1 MKYLRGY
8 NESLNYSEVCGYI
21 TDVFEFKKDVGFNIH
36 FSKMAGDDV
45 WAIVVNFRGFLI
57 SDISS
62 ELEHVES
69 YLSGKVQSWAALF
82 VGSPRKFY
90 SDWREIEVGRKM
102 VELAIIFQD

>member
-45 WAIVVNFRGFLI
+45 WAIVVN
-57 SDISS
+57 
-62 ELEHVES
+62 
-69 YLSGKVQSWAALF
+69 W
-82 VGSPRKFY
+82 
-90 SDWREIEVGRKM
+90 
-102 VELAIIFQD
+102 